1 MEWELGAGAIAGLI
15 LYGMTVGVVLAAPIG
30 PINVEIIVR
39 GVRNGFRSGWLL
51 GIGALTADTI
61 YAALVVSGL
70 TPLADRPLL
79 RIPLYLAGAIMLGYV
94 GWSSVRRALH
104 GELVDKADAAAP
116 RNGRNYITG
125 FLLAAFNPM
134 GIVYWLSVGAGL
146 VADAVNRVGR
156 IGAPVLVGGVFLGIL
171 AWVTA
176 ISLVAQVSRRIVT
189 GNGMRWIT
197 GLSGLLVMGFAVW
210 FLWQA
215 LAGIAAL

>member
-1 MEWELGAGAIAGLI
+1 MEQELGAGAIAGLI

-39 GVRNGFRSGWLL
+39 GVRNGFRSAWLL

-70 TPLADRPLL
+70 TPLADRPAL
-79 RIPLYLAGAIMLGYV
+79 RIPLYMAGAIMLGYV

-104 GELVDKADAAAP
+104 GEMVDEAEAVSA
-116 RNGRNYITG
+116 RNGRNYVTG

-146 VADAVNRVGR
+146 VADAVNRVGK

-171 AWVTA
+171 SWVTA
-176 ISLVAQVSRRIVT
+176 ISLVAQFSRRIVI

-197 GLSGLLVMGFAVW
+197 GLSGALVMGFAVW

-215 LAGIAAL
+215 LAGITTL